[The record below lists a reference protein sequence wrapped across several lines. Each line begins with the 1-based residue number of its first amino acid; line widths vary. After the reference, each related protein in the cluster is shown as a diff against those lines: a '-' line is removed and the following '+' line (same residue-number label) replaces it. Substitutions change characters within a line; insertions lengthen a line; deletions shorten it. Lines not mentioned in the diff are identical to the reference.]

1 MSSHNFT
8 EDYYENGVKN
18 QLSGYENYRWMP
30 TRSIPEAISIIDAIE
45 FNSCLDFGCAK
56 GYLVHALSLLGKDAW
71 GVDISEYAIANC
83 HPDVKD
89 KLFHWTQ
96 SMNEFTMKADLVIAK
111 DVLEHIHEQDIPD
124 ILRQLRRVGDQA
136 LFVIPLGEN
145 ELFRIREYEID
156 KTHVTRQ
163 DEQWWL
169 TKMREAGFTLVRFSY
184 EMGHVKQ
191 NWKQYPFGNGFFHVK

>member
-1 MSSHNFT
+1 
-8 EDYYENGVKN
+8 
-18 QLSGYENYRWMP
+18 
-30 TRSIPEAISIIDAIE
+30 
-45 FNSCLDFGCAK
+45 
-56 GYLVHALSLLGKDAW
+56 
-71 GVDISEYAIANC
+71 
-83 HPDVKD
+83 
-89 KLFHWTQ
+89 
-96 SMNEFTMKADLVIAK
+96 
-111 DVLEHIHEQDIPD
+111 
-124 ILRQLRRVGDQA
+124 
-136 LFVIPLGEN
+136 LGEN